1 MTKKIEVAPKMSLSQ
16 AIAELPLDVTTTVA
30 DLEDAIREN
39 YRRGNED
46 YAKKLQEIA
55 RKRTSID
62 FSKNE

>member
-16 AIAELPLDVTTTVA
+16 AIAELPLDVTTTVS

-46 YAKKLQEIA
+46 YAKKLEEIA

-62 FSKNE
+62 FSQNE